1 MSPTIKGVLLGLGG
15 FGLFSI
21 ADATIKFL
29 GGSYHPVQIVA
40 FAGGFTL
47 PLIALMWLRARPS
60 LRPRHPWLMAL
71 RTLALIA
78 NALLVTHAF
87 TTLPLAQ
94 AYAIFFTV
102 PLVLTVLAWPVLGD
116 RIDALG
122 GVAVLIGL
130 AGVIVALN
138 PGRVEF
144 GPGHLAAVAG
154 MLMAVVHYLIV
165 RKLGD
170 AEKPVV
176 MLAWPVLGQTL
187 AALALLPGRYQP
199 MPLHDLATVASIS
212 VFGMAGT
219 LLMFAAYRIAPPVVV
234 APTQYSQIAFAA
246 VFGAVFFDE
255 PMTAGTAVGMA
266 IIAVAGLLVVRRQ
279 DRPRALSAE

>member
-1 MSPTIKGVLLGLGG
+1 MTSSLQGVLLGLAG

-40 FAGGFTL
+40 FAAGFTL
-47 PLIALMWLRARPS
+47 PLIGLMWLRARPS
-60 LRPRHPWLMAL
+60 LIPRHPWLMAL
-71 RTLALIA
+71 RTVALIA

-102 PLVLTVLAWPVLGD
+102 PLVLTLVAWPVLGD
-116 RIDALG
+116 RVDAMG
-122 GVAVLIGL
+122 GVAILLGLVGVL
-130 AGVIVALN
+130 VALN

-144 GPGHLAAVAG
+144 GLGHLAAVAG

-165 RKLGD
+165 RKLGN
-170 AEKPVV
+170 AEMPVV

-219 LLMFAAYRIAPPVVV
+219 LLMFAAYRVAPPVVV

-246 VFGAVFFDE
+246 VFGALFFNE
-255 PMTAGTAVGMA
+255 PMTARTALGMG
-266 IIAVAGLLVVRRQ
+266 IIAVAGLLVAARQ
-279 DRPRALSAE
+279 DKARPAAAE